1 MSHTTS
7 AADSFESNIKE
18 ECKQLKL
25 HIKTL
30 TLKQKNNFL
39 NIMKTTKNTLA
50 LKTGSKIINLID
62 IYLIFSLYCQYIIC
76 SIESIDIDN
85 EIDFCY
91 TTIFIGTNLLIL
103 WKNTIELLPHFFKL
117 LTNLITELKTNSFT
131 REELAESIIL
141 KIEELISETAAEAEA
156 ERARAEAKKKAA
168 KAAKAAVKAEEVAAK
183 VAAKVA
189 KNEAKATAKARA
201 DDARAARTAARPTA
215 RTAARTAART
225 TARPTA
231 RPTARRTKASS
242 VIIEAPTTMS
252 KKSFYRFLPRLSG
265 LSGLSG
271 IFKSRSVPVH
281 IGGTKRKKQRVK
293 CKTCK
298 TCKTYKK
305 QATY

>member
-7 AADSFESNIKE
+7 AADSFESNIKK

-39 NIMKTTKNTLA
+39 NIMETTKSNLVS
-50 LKTGSKIINLID
+50 KTGSKIINLID

-91 TTIFIGTNLLIL
+91 TSTIGTNLLIL
-103 WKNTIELLPHFFKL
+103 WKNTIKLLPHFFKL

-131 REELAESIIL
+131 LKELAESIIL
-141 KIEELISETAAEAEA
+141 KIKELISETAAEAEA

-189 KNEAKATAKARA
+189 KDEARAARATARAAARPT
-201 DDARAARTAARPTA
+201 ARTTARPTARTAARPTA
-215 RTAARTAART
+215 RRT
-225 TARPTA
+225 
-231 RPTARRTKASS
+231 SS
-242 VIIEAPTTMS
+242 VIIEAPATMS
-252 KKSFYRFLPRLSG
+252 KNSFYRFLPRLSG

-271 IFKSRSVPVH
+271 IFKSRSRSVPVH
-281 IGGTKRKKQRVK
+281 IGGTKRKKRRVK
-293 CKTCK
+293 CK